1 MNKLIFHTST
11 YSYREIY
18 IFAVCSFTEDQ
29 TNQFRM
35 FEIKSLNWN
44 LAIFHM
50 QNEALHN
57 SLNQHIQHQKNIA
70 SQLFLSRL
78 TEKNPIDREFFSQI
92 VRHT

>member
-1 MNKLIFHTST
+1 MNELIFHTST
-11 YSYREIY
+11 YSYKG

-57 SLNQHIQHQKNIA
+57 SLDQHIQHHSNIA
-70 SQLFLSRL
+70 SQLFLSRP
-78 TEKNPIDREFFSQI
+78 TEKKPYR
-92 VRHT
+92 